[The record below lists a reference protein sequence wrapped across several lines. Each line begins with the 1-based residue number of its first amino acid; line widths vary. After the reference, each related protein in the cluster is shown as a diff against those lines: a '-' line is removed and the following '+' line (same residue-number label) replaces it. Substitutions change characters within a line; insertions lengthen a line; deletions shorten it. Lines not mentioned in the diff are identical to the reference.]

1 MLRPISTSSAS
12 ASSAPA
18 PVHASAAAV
27 LSTGET
33 RAATIA
39 ATESVRAPQVSGNQ
53 TFRYNSFEF
62 VYRQEIGRIVL
73 VGQSPETGERVVQ
86 VPSEQAL
93 RAYER
98 TAHVER
104 QMERIQ
110 STRASSAPELV
121 SPQPAPQLAKALVA
135 AVSGEN
141 HGSAVVSVSA

>member
-27 LSTGET
+27 LSTGQT

-39 ATESVRAPQVSGNQ
+39 AAEPVRASQVSGNQ
-53 TFRYNSFEF
+53 TFVYNSFEF

-93 RAYER
+93 RAYAH
-98 TAHVER
+98 TAHVQR
-104 QMERIQ
+104 QMDRIQ
-110 STRASSAPELV
+110 SKRASSTPE
-121 SPQPAPQLAKALVA
+121 PTAQPAPQLAKALVA